1 MLSQSRPVKTVPRLA
16 LAREAAKRFTGSAM
30 SHDFLSFFLAWL
42 SAPGRVG
49 AIAPS
54 GNALAELITRDI
66 TARSGPVIELGPGT
80 GAFTYQLLKRG
91 VRQEDLT
98 LIEYGSDFMRLL
110 QLRFPG
116 ARVLW
121 MDAGRLATER
131 LFDGAP
137 VGAVVSGLPLLNM
150 STRKIVSILSGAF
163 FYLRPGG
170 AFYQFTYGMSCPVPR
185 PVLDRLGLKA
195 KLLDR
200 AMLNLPPAAVYRFT
214 RRPQIELAR
223 RSAAQPSHPP
233 QVDRGQAIGPEDVR
247 PAGSAPWRPE

>member
-1 MLSQSRPVKTVPRLA
+1 
-16 LAREAAKRFTGSAM
+16 M
-30 SHDFLSFFLAWL
+30 SHDFFSFFLAWL

-54 GNALAELITRDI
+54 GAALAELITCEI
-66 TARSGPVIELGPGT
+66 TSASGPVLELGPGT

-98 LIEYGSDFMRLL
+98 LVEYGSDFMKLL

-121 MDAGRLATER
+121 MDAARLATER
-131 LFDGAP
+131 LFEGAP

-150 STRKIVSILSGAF
+150 STRAIISILTGAF
-163 FYLRPGG
+163 GYLRPSG
-170 AFYQFTYGMSCPVPR
+170 AFYQFTYGMTCPVPR
-185 PVLDRLGLKA
+185 PILDRLGLRA

-200 AMLNLPPAAVYRFT
+200 AVLNVPPAAVYRFT
-214 RRPQIELAR
+214 RRPQTRLIAR
-223 RSAAQPSHPP
+223 HGAPPAPEESRSGMNRPIQDAT
-233 QVDRGQAIGPEDVR
+233 
-247 PAGSAPWRPE
+247 PAGSAPSRPG